1 MSLRF
6 KIIVDTFDR
15 SVLDICWWTHK
26 IAFAYRSVTFCFLV
40 TRLPKIN
47 HFCRRMAA
55 SEAISSSRMFES
67 LRFVFQRKGRW
78 LTMIRLIMDVKQGI
92 ILSITWL
99 RRRWCVGFE
108 ADESRTRPLHQLKLI
123 RHALS
128 LLLMIMQSIRIAFA
142 REIENI
148 WLMSD
153 DEKIIS

>member
-40 TRLPKIN
+40 TRLPEIN
-47 HFCRRMAA
+47 RFCRRMAA
-55 SEAISSSRMFES
+55 SEEISSSRMFES

-92 ILSITWL
+92 IFQLL
-99 RRRWCVGFE
+99 GRRWCVGFE

-123 RHALS
+123 RHAL
-128 LLLMIMQSIRIAFA
+128 LLIT
-142 REIENI
+142 
-148 WLMSD
+148 D
-153 DEKIIS
+153 DNAIN